1 MTGTIT
7 QPDPSGELEPQE
19 YPGPVVKEARLM
31 GGQLDAVSKSEVPH
45 WKGRA
50 QSKACSCCC
59 SVVQLYPALSSP
71 MDCSTPGFPFLH
83 YLLGFSQICVC

>member
-31 GGQLDAVSKSEVPH
+31 GGQLDAVSKVRCRT
-45 WKGRA
+45 GRA
-50 QSKACSCCC
+50 ELKARL
-59 SVVQLYPALSSP
+59 VVA
-71 MDCSTPGFPFLH
+71 
-83 YLLGFSQICVC
+83 VV